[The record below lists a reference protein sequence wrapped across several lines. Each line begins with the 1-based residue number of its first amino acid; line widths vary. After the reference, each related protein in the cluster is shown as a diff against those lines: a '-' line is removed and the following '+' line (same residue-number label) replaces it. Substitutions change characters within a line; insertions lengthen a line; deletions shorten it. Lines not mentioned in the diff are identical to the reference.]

1 MNPTVEFKV
10 DGHSHLKEG
19 EEMLLL
25 SIRLLPS
32 ERGERKSI
40 FFFSP
45 ERATATKGLLLRPL
59 GRQKDSRS
67 KYLLGPGRDDLKFHY
82 GMSPVRNRSP
92 KATVVEKRYVSN
104 IKTPLTYYGRDINKL
119 IDF

>member
-67 KYLLGPGRDDLKFHY
+67 KYLGPGLALGFTSLY
-82 GMSPVRNRSP
+82 INRGFRT
-92 KATVVEKRYVSN
+92 A
-104 IKTPLTYYGRDINKL
+104 TPLHARAGRPEISLRDESR
-119 IDF
+119 